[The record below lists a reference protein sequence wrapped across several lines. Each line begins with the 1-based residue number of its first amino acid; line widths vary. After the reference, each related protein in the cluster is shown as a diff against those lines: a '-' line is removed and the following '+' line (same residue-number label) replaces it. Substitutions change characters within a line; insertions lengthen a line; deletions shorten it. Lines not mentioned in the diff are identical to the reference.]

1 MKDIK
6 KDPETGLITD
16 YNCFDVNPA
25 TWTIIIG
32 NTLGLHGKSFI
43 IDATFDLQVW
53 NQPVYSYEM
62 TYFNIL
68 KNSIRGNLSSAKISL
83 SQLASS
89 PKKLHQ
95 FLYKRANKQASFIIG
110 VSMDLTYVGETYPSH
125 DPPGPDNIVKVS
137 YVYSLELDENDNII
151 GGEWMHNQHPDFLW
165 MTMEGAKALNE
176 EDVEIERII
185 NGSISDPSIL
195 NKIRE
200 YGVSAAQRGEV
211 LNIVIDFLARRS
223 AGEEEYMV
231 G

>member
-16 YNCFDVNPA
+16 YACFDVNPA

-32 NTLGLHGKSFI
+32 NTLGLQGKSFI

-68 KNSIRGNLSSAKISL
+68 NNSIRGDLNITKVSL
-83 SQLASS
+83 PQLANS

-95 FLYKRANKQASFIIG
+95 FLYKRANRQAISIIG

-125 DPPGPDNIVKVS
+125 DPPSQDNLVKVS
-137 YVYSLELDENDNII
+137 YLYSLELDENDNII
-151 GGEWMHNQHPDFLW
+151 GGEWMHNQHPDFIW
-165 MTMEGAKALNE
+165 MTMEGAKAMNE
-176 EDVEIERII
+176 EDEEIERRVS
-185 NGSISDPSIL
+185 GSISDPSIL
-195 NKIRE
+195 KKIRE
-200 YGVSAAQRGEV
+200 YGVSASQRGEV
-211 LNIVIDFLARRS
+211 LDIVIDFLARRS
-223 AGEEEYMV
+223 AGEEGYMA